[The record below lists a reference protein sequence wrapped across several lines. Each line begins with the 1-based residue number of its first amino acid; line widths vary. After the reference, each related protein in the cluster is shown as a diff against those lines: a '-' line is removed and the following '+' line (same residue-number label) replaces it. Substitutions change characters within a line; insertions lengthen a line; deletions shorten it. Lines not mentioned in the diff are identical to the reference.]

1 MPFNREKDYRATSQ
15 REEKR
20 ILYVGVVSPHR
31 GIHVL
36 LDAFKMVVQRY
47 PRVRLDVVGPQHT
60 YPLSEVFDLTDRAA
74 ISSVAPWY
82 ANDYGSR
89 LKAQLF
95 LAPADA
101 GSYMSRLK
109 SQLTADIS
117 AKVAFRGTI
126 GHPDLA
132 EHYYDADIFA
142 FPSLSDEGFGIPP
155 VEAMAAGTPV
165 VATRSGGVVETV
177 KDGEPGVLIPKN
189 DASALA
195 RALLELLEN
204 DTARETIG
212 RAGRKRALDY
222 FTWDRVA
229 ESMYGRYRAL
239 CNAASAE
246 GLDERRQ
253 NCVA

>member
-1 MPFNREKDYRATSQ
+1 
-15 REEKR
+15 
-20 ILYVGVVSPHR
+20 L
-31 GIHVL
+31 
-36 LDAFKMVVQRY
+36 
-47 PRVRLDVVGPQHT
+47 
-60 YPLSEVFDLTDRAA
+60 
-74 ISSVAPWY
+74 
-82 ANDYGSR
+82 
-89 LKAQLF
+89 
-95 LAPADA
+95 
-101 GSYMSRLK
+101 SRLK
-109 SQLTADIS
+109 SQLPPDIVS
-117 AKVAFRGTI
+117 KVAFLGMVPR
-126 GHPDLA
+126 A
-132 EHYYDADIFA
+132 EPVDRYFDADIFA